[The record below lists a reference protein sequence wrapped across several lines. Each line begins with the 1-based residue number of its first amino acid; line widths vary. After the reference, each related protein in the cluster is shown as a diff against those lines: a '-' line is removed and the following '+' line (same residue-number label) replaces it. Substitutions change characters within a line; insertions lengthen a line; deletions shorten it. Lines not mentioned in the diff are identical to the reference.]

1 VADTFKRGALSNY
14 YNSQIRNLIIGAK
27 VLKMQLIVS
36 LLALS
41 FMTVF
46 DIVGSFSTAN
56 YVEAKY
62 QEFQATNSKE
72 FELLESNA
80 KNGQS
85 ELAIYSQ
92 ELAVWQQDKK
102 LAYQACNEKYKRWKA
117 HYKADC
123 KEEWDNDPK
132 NAKPKRPTTSGSVSV
147 SDYKSVKEDTNSDF
161 LSEYIFYIILF
172 LSLALTMLLQYTTI
186 SEIQNN
192 KDEIDQSLTS
202 MVIGI
207 LQDRLSELETNM
219 VQHETKRNELISDGD
234 KEEKRLGRE
243 FEKMGKG
250 ISLLSMGKAVDAR
263 GQTVKR
269 IANNEAMP
277 TTSKKAGFVD
287 VSFSPNQ
294 RNESKGKNF
303 KDGLTWIGF
312 ANETTAIELIRN
324 GITNVLSATKHI
336 DANNDNSIYYTI
348 DKFWF
353 YSVVQDK
360 FNLQDLQNDINNLLK
375 ESNNDPFDGNNTEFL
390 IRRLWN
396 DGKIKANKKLTPK
409 AKVINIKKRKEVT
422 KIGDLYRILLEVKA
436 VETKSA
442 NSGYY
447 SLVDMETAISLY
459 WKWRLM

>member
-1 VADTFKRGALSNY
+1 MTQNEFKKFREDILKGFQLTSTPTIKSISALFFSGLISTYGIYSILLSVGIEGNTLYKAIGIFVLILIVADTFKRGALSNY
-14 YNSQIRNLIIGAK
+14 YNSQIRNIIIGAK

-85 ELAIYSQ
+85 ELSIYSQ

-102 LAYQACNEKYKRWKA
+102 LAYQACNEKYRRWKA

-123 KEEWDNDPK
+123 KNDWDNNPK
-132 NAKPKRPTTSGSVSV
+132 NAKPKRPSASGSVSV

-172 LSLALTMLLQYTTI
+172 LSMALTILLQYTTI

-219 VQHETKRNELISDGD
+219 VQHETKRNELISSGD

-250 ISLLSMGKAVDAR
+250 ISLLSMGKAVEAR
-263 GQTVKR
+263 GKTVER

-277 TTSKKAGFVD
+277 ITTKKAGFVD
-287 VSFSPNQ
+287 VSFNQ
-294 RNESKGKNF
+294 KVAETKNKTLTKVDIVTHLYKDIESRG
-303 KDGLTWIGF
+303 
-312 ANETTAIELIRN
+312 
-324 GITNVLSATKHI
+324 
-336 DANNDNSIYYTI
+336 DN
-348 DKFWF
+348 
-353 YSVVQDK
+353 
-360 FNLQDLQNDINNLLK
+360 
-375 ESNNDPFDGNNTEFL
+375 
-390 IRRLWN
+390 
-396 DGKIKANKKLTPK
+396 KLTSK
-409 AKVINIKKRKEVT
+409 SSIIDIENRTEDRHYKEVME
-422 KIGDLYRILLEVKA
+422 ILKKGAIIKFV
-436 VETKSA
+436 VGH
-442 NSGYY
+442 GYY
-447 SLVDMETAISLY
+447 AIKGLNEALEAI
-459 WKWRLM
+459 KGVK